1 MDAETTRTQE
11 SDTPAAECVGAPEKL
26 DCRAVLTHHWLVRR
40 RGGERV
46 LEALAALLPDCP
58 VYTLVHDPD
67 GFTPSPAANRES
79 KPADVLVAEQ
89 QVWGVAA
96 HPVHTSCLQKI
107 PGAKRHY
114 PKLLPFMPL
123 AARRM
128 HLPPADLAVC
138 SDAAFAKAMTPDP
151 STRLV
156 CYCHSPARYVWD
168 LAEVYGAT
176 LPAALRPFWPRL
188 VRRLREADRRAAQ
201 RVDQFV
207 ANSRHVAERIK
218 RHYGR
223 ESVVVH
229 PPVELPATPHEGLRE
244 DFYLCAGQHVHYKRL
259 DLAVEACRKLKRK
272 LLVIGEG
279 PDVERYRGLNDPNI
293 RFVGWL
299 SGAEVQQY
307 YRRARGLLFPGEED
321 FGIVPVEAL
330 AHGCPVICYGVGGAT
345 ESVEH
350 GVGGVWFERQEIDC
364 VVDAIERSERL
375 EYDPAAMFAQAQ
387 RFGYGRFYAEM
398 RAVLR
403 EAMGSK

>member
-1 MDAETTRTQE
+1 MNSETTTTRISKE
-11 SDTPAAECVGAPEKL
+11 ANGGGMAAAPEKL
-26 DCRAVLTHHWLVRR
+26 SCTAVLTHHWLVRR

-58 VYTLVHDPD
+58 VYTLVYDSA
-67 GFTPSPAANRES
+67 GFGAT
-79 KPADVLVAEQ
+79 DTVT
-89 QVWGVAA
+89 WGGVG
-96 HPVHTSCLQKI
+96 HPVHTSFLQRI

-114 PKLLPFMPL
+114 PKLLPLMPW
-123 AARRM
+123 AARRIK
-128 HLPPADLAVC
+128 LPPADLVVC
-138 SDAAFAKAMTPDP
+138 SDAALAKAMTPDP
-151 STRLV
+151 RSKVV

-176 LPAALRPFWPRL
+176 LPAMLRPLWPAL
-188 VRRLREADRRAAQ
+188 VRRIQEADRRAAR

-229 PPVELPATPHEGLRE
+229 PPVELPASPHAGSRE

-259 DLAVEACRKLKRK
+259 DLAVEACRKLGRK

-279 PDVERYRGLNDPNI
+279 PDVERYRGLNDPNV

-299 SGAEVQQY
+299 SGEEVQQY

-321 FGIVPVEAL
+321 FGIVPVEAM
-330 AHGCPVICYGVGGAT
+330 AHGCPVICYGLGGAT
-345 ESVEH
+345 ESVAE
-350 GVGGVWFERQEIDC
+350 GVCGAWFARQEMDC
-364 VVDAIERSERL
+364 VVDAIERSERTA
-375 EYDPAAMFAQAQ
+375 YDPAAMHARARQ
-387 RFGYGRFYAEM
+387 FGYERFYAEM
-398 RAVLR
+398 GGVLKR
-403 EAMGSK
+403 TLVTK